1 MESVHF
7 PMDAILFPMDVL
19 PFPMD
24 SVPFPMESLPLDS
37 TPFPNFFAFQA
48 WIIPPDF
55 DHSEAEAKVKEL
67 LCKHLFNMHLSAL
80 GI

>member
-1 MESVHF
+1 
-7 PMDAILFPMDVL
+7 MDLEEVKVIVISLF
-19 PFPMD
+19 
-24 SVPFPMESLPLDS
+24 LDS
-37 TPFPNFFAFQA
+37 TPFLLTYFFAFQA

-80 GI
+80 GIRV